1 MAQINVIGFVTEDL
15 ALRQGQKEPAY
26 VRFLFKEQIGNSR
39 YQYYNVWVWGN
50 LATHMIRLNIKKGS
64 MLLLSGSLEPVTK
77 ASKDGKGQN
86 IYLNIHCKYF
96 EFIPLRRTEKQ
107 SAESMN
113 AESAAPGLPVE
124 LDGDRNQL
132 PE

>member
-15 ALRQGQKEPAY
+15 SPRQGQKELAY

-64 MLLLSGSLEPVTK
+64 MLLLSGSLELATK

-86 IYLNIHCKYF
+86 VYMNIHCKYF
-96 EFIPLRRTEKQ
+96 EFIPFRRTEKQ
-107 SAESMN
+107 TAESMT
-113 AESAAPGLPVE
+113 AESAPEGLPEE

>member
-1 MAQINVIGFVTEDL
+1 M
-15 ALRQGQKEPAY
+15 
-26 VRFLFKEQIGNSR
+26 RFLFKEQIGNSR
-39 YQYYNVWVWGN
+39 YQHYNVWVWGN

-107 SAESMN
+107 SAESMT
-113 AESAAPGLPVE
+113 AESASPGLPVE
-124 LDGDRNQL
+124 LDGNRNQL